1 MISDEKLL
9 DIYQLKNLVRY
20 NTRQRLSNE
29 TVAEHSFFVALMSLM
44 ICDELKLSD
53 ELKLRIIIKS
63 LLHDMPE
70 IEINDITHDV
80 KERLNLRAL
89 LEKYEM
95 EYYENNF
102 PKYVELMKDDDTIE
116 TAVMCLADILS
127 VRQYALH
134 ELELGNNSE
143 SMKKIS
149 RDAHDRVMIAQIKLN
164 KILEGK

>member
-9 DIYQLKNLVRY
+9 DIYQLKNIVRY
-20 NTRQRLSNE
+20 NTRQRLTDE

-44 ICDELKLSD
+44 ICDELGLSND
-53 ELKLRIIIKS
+53 LKLRIIIKS

-80 KERLNLRAL
+80 KERLNLRSL
-89 LEKYEM
+89 LEKYEI

-102 PKYVELMKDDDTIE
+102 PKYVKLMKDDETIE
-116 TAVMCLADILS
+116 TAVMSLADILS

-134 ELELGNNSE
+134 ELELGNNSA
-143 SMKKIS
+143 SMKKIAI
-149 RDAHDRVMIAQIKLN
+149 DAHDRVMFAQMKLD
-164 KILEGK
+164 KILEGD